1 MTTKRGRPCRVCQ
14 HPRRGEIDEA
24 LRNKAKV
31 SALVSLYGI
40 GEGNIRRHAKN
51 HLSPADSAPAAE
63 SLPSS
68 EPSTVARLLQ
78 LRTMKV
84 LRDAEASG
92 EPRVQLAALRA
103 ARENL
108 EQAVRLRAQE
118 PPPYDPARDEL
129 LAALRDRL
137 ATTLR
142 AFPEALDA
150 VRADF
155 ATVAGE
161 Q

>member
-1 MTTKRGRPCRVCQ
+1 MIGKRGRPCRVCQ
-14 HPRRGEIDEA
+14 HPRRAEIDEA
-24 LRNKAKV
+24 LRNRAKI
-31 SALVSLYGI
+31 ATLVSLYGI
-40 GEGNIRRHAKN
+40 GEGNLRRHQKN
-51 HLSPADSAPAAE
+51 HLQAAPVGAAPETLPA
-63 SLPSS
+63 S

-129 LAALRDRL
+129 LSALRDRL
-137 ATTLR
+137 ASTLR

-155 ATVAGE
+155 ATIAGE

>member
-1 MTTKRGRPCRVCQ
+1 MKRGRPCRVCQ
-14 HPRRGEIDEA
+14 HPRRAEIDEA
-24 LRNKAKV
+24 LRNRAKI
-31 SALVSLYGI
+31 ATLVSLYGI
-40 GEGNIRRHAKN
+40 GEGNLRRHAKN
-51 HLSPADSAPAAE
+51 HLQAAAAPAPAAE
-63 SLPSS
+63 ASS

-129 LAALRDRL
+129 LSALRDRL
-137 ATTLR
+137 AGTLR
-142 AFPEALDA
+142 DFPDALAA

-155 ATVAGE
+155 AALAGE

>member
-1 MTTKRGRPCRVCQ
+1 VTTKRGRPCRVCQ
-14 HPRRGEIDEA
+14 HPRVREIDAA
-24 LRNKAKV
+24 LRDRAKIAV
-31 SALVSLYGI
+31 LVGLYGI
-40 GEGNIRRHAKN
+40 GEGNLRRHAKN
-51 HLSPADSAPAAE
+51 HLQAAPAPAPAE

-137 ATTLR
+137 ASTLR
-142 AFPEALDA
+142 AYPEALDA

-155 ATVAGE
+155 ATIAGE

>member
-1 MTTKRGRPCRVCQ
+1 MTTNRGRPCRVCQ
-14 HPRRGEIDEA
+14 HPRRAEIDQA
-24 LRNKAKV
+24 LRDRA
-31 SALVSLYGI
+31 SIATLVSLHGI
-40 GEGNIRRHAKN
+40 GEGNLRRHAKD
-51 HLSPADSAPAAE
+51 HLQAVAAPPPAPEA
-63 SLPSS
+63 SS
-68 EPSTVARLLQ
+68 EPSTVARLIT

-129 LAALRDRL
+129 LSALRDRL
-137 ATTLR
+137 AGTLR
-142 AFPEALDA
+142 DFPDALAA

-155 ATVAGE
+155 AALAGE

>member
-1 MTTKRGRPCRVCQ
+1 MTAKRGRPCRVCQ
-14 HPRRGEIDEA
+14 HPRRPEIDQA
-24 LRNKAKV
+24 LRDRA
-31 SALVSLYGI
+31 SIATLVSLHGI
-40 GEGNIRRHAKN
+40 GEGNLRRHQKN
-51 HLSPADSAPAAE
+51 HLQPAPEPVVPTS
-63 SLPSS
+63 SS
-68 EPSTVARLLQ
+68 EPAAVARLIT

-129 LAALRDRL
+129 LSALRDRI

-142 AFPEALDA
+142 DFPEAAAA

-155 ATVAGE
+155 AALAGE

>member
-1 MTTKRGRPCRVCQ
+1 MTGKRGRPCRVCQ
-14 HPRRGEIDEA
+14 HPRLREIDEA
-24 LRNKAKV
+24 LRNGAKV
-31 SALVSLYGI
+31 LTLVSLHGI
-40 GEGNIRRHAKN
+40 GEGNLRRHAKN
-51 HLSPADSAPAAE
+51 HLLAAVPAPEAEAAGT
-63 SLPSS
+63 S

-92 EPRVQLAALRA
+92 DPRVVLAALRVS
-103 ARENL
+103 REHL

-118 PPPYDPARDEL
+118 PPPYDPARAEL
-129 LAALRDRL
+129 LRTLRDRL
-137 ATTLR
+137 ASTLR
-142 AFPEALDA
+142 GFPDALAA

-155 ATVAGE
+155 AALAGE

>member
-1 MTTKRGRPCRVCQ
+1 VTAKRGRPCRVCQ
-14 HPRRGEIDEA
+14 HPRRAEIDEA
-24 LRNKAKV
+24 LRNRAKIAV
-31 SALVSLYGI
+31 LVSLYGV
-40 GEGNIRRHAKN
+40 GEGNLRRHAKN
-51 HLSPADSAPAAE
+51 HLQPATEPATEPA
-63 SLPSS
+63 S
-68 EPSTVARLLQ
+68 EPAIVAKLLQ
-78 LRTMKV
+78 LRTLKV

-129 LAALRDRL
+129 VSALRDRL
-137 ATTLR
+137 TATLR
-142 AFPEALDA
+142 DFPDALAA

-155 ATVAGE
+155 AALAGE

>member
-1 MTTKRGRPCRVCQ
+1 MRKRGRPCRVCN
-14 HPRRGEIDEA
+14 HPRAGEIDEA
-24 LRNKAKV
+24 LRNGAKV
-31 SALVSLYGI
+31 LTLVDVYGI
-40 GEGNIRRHAKN
+40 GEGNLRRHAKN
-51 HLSPADSAPAAE
+51 HLKPAGPAPAPEAGAA
-63 SLPSS
+63 S

-92 EPRVQLAALRA
+92 DPRVVLAALRA
-103 ARENL
+103 SRENL

-129 LAALRDRL
+129 LSTLRDRL
-137 ATTLR
+137 AATLR
-142 AFPEALDA
+142 DFPEALEA

-155 ATVAGE
+155 AALAGE